1 MRVIGLTGGIASGK
15 SLVASLLR
23 AFGADVLDS
32 DAIVHDLLRR
42 GRRTREEI
50 RRIFGESV
58 MQGETVNRT
67 ALGRLVFADP
77 AKRRQLEA
85 LLHPQVK
92 RILTRQ
98 LHNLAQDE
106 KPVVFIEVPLLYEAG
121 WGDWVDEVWLVYAPP
136 DVQKARLRA
145 RTGFTEQEVE
155 SRLAAQW
162 PWEEKRRRATRVID
176 NSGDWIA
183 TQAQVASL
191 CQDLLREVG

>member
-1 MRVIGLTGGIASGK
+1 MKVIGLTGGIASGK
-15 SLVASLLR
+15 SSVASLLR

-42 GRRTREEI
+42 GKRTQEEI
-50 RRIFGESV
+50 RRLFGDRV
-58 MQGETVNRT
+58 MQGEMVDRT

-85 LLHPQVK
+85 LIHPQVK

-98 LHNLAQDE
+98 LHALAQDE
-106 KPVVFIEVPLLYEAG
+106 KPVVFIEVPLLYEAD
-121 WGDWVDEVWLVYAPP
+121 WADWVDQVWLVYAPP
-136 DVQKARLRA
+136 DVQIARLRA
-145 RTGFTEQEVE
+145 RTGFTDEEAE

-176 NSGDWIA
+176 NSGDWLV

-191 CQDLLREVG
+191 CQDLLQEVG